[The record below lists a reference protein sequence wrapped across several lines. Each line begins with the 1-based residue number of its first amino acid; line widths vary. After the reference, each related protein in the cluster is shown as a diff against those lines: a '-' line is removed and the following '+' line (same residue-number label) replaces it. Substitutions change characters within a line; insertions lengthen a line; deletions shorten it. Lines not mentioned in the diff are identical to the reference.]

1 MTATA
6 AGKQGSLRYN
16 DRMDDRVPPL
26 PPRPD
31 FEAKPKSSPL
41 WTLLTGIVLL
51 GVLALLAFLVTPIL
65 WVGVAIAGIIG
76 LQYLLWG
83 WWFERIYRSGPTD
96 EENENAWKP

>member
-1 MTATA
+1 M
-6 AGKQGSLRYN
+6 RYN
-16 DRMDDRVPPL
+16 GRMNDHVPPL

-41 WTLLTGIVLL
+41 WSLFTAMMAL
-51 GVLALLAFLVTPIL
+51 GLLALLAFFVTPLL
-65 WVGVAIAGIIG
+65 WVAVTIAGIIG

-96 EENENAWKP
+96 EES